1 MLWVHCHVC
10 QSDCSLCEKMHEKWA
25 QLSEVIGMLDQLV
38 DDSNPDVEI
47 PNGIH
52 DLGLQRKYG

>member
-1 MLWVHCHVC
+1 
-10 QSDCSLCEKMHEKWA
+10 MHEKWA